1 MRSLAT
7 YIGFRYSADRSG
19 NQLVSFLSRLSM
31 VGLILGVA
39 LLVVVLSVMNGFD
52 REMRNRIL
60 ALVPHITFQPW
71 SSQPSSE
78 RDWQQLQEDVE
89 RHPRVLATAPF
100 VQGNAML
107 IKGGA
112 VEPSVFFGVEP
123 SAEQRV
129 SRIQEYVD
137 LNLLTPNS
145 SDLILGKALADRLKL
160 DTGDRVTLGVPQA
173 EGRQNVRF
181 VQMNVAAIVAT
192 GTELD
197 QQLMLMHIDQ
207 ARALFAASPPV
218 SLRVSVDDVFA
229 APQIAWELASVHGR
243 DYLLK
248 DWSQQFGNM
257 YHAIQ
262 MSRKLVVI
270 MLLAVVAVAVF
281 NVVSTLVMVVND
293 KRADIGI
300 LRSQG
305 ASQGDILRIF
315 LTYGAVI
322 GAVGA
327 AAGGV
332 VGVLLALGISDLVAG
347 IEHLFGLKLLQSDVY
362 PINYLPSDVRLADV
376 LMVCATAYVM
386 SLLATIYPAWR
397 ASRMAP
403 AEALR
408 SS

>member
-1 MRSLAT
+1 MRSLVT
-7 YIGFRYSADRSG
+7 FIGFRYSADRSG

-31 VGLILGVA
+31 IGLILGVA

-60 ALVPHITFQPW
+60 ALVPHITLQPW
-71 SSQPSSE
+71 STQE
-78 RDWQQLQEDVE
+78 IDWQQMQKDVE
-89 RHPRVLATAPF
+89 THPRVVATAPF

-112 VEPSVFFGVEP
+112 VEPSIFYGVDP
-123 SAEQRV
+123 AAEKRV

-137 LNLLTPNS
+137 LDSLQP
-145 SDLILGKALADRLKL
+145 DIAGLILGKALADRLKV
-160 DTGDRVTLGVPQA
+160 DVADRVTLGVPQA

-181 VQMNVAAIVAT
+181 VQMTVAAVVAT

-197 QQLMLMHIDQ
+197 QQLMLMHIEQ
-207 ARALFAASPPV
+207 ARALFSEAPPV

-229 APQIAWELASVHGR
+229 SPQIAWELASVHGR

-327 AAGGV
+327 VAGGV
-332 VGVLLALGISDLVAG
+332 VGVLLALGVSDLVAG
-347 IEHLFGLKLLQSDVY
+347 VERLFGLKLLQSDVY
-362 PINYLPSDVRLADV
+362 PINYLPSDVRMPNVA
-376 LMVCATAYVM
+376 MVCATAYAM

>member
-31 VGLILGVA
+31 FGLILGVA

-60 ALVPHITFQPW
+60 ALVPHITLQPW
-71 SSQPSSE
+71 SSE
-78 RDWQQLQEDVE
+78 EMDWQQLQQDVE
-89 RHPRVLATAPF
+89 RHPEVVATAPF

-107 IKGGA
+107 IKGGE
-112 VEPSVFFGVEP
+112 VEPSLFFGIDP
-123 SAEQRV
+123 SAEKAV
-129 SRIQEYVD
+129 SRIHEYVD
-137 LNLLTPNS
+137 LDMLRADS
-145 SDLILGKALADRLKL
+145 KDLILGKALAERLGL
-160 DTGDRVTLGVPQA
+160 SAGDRATLGVPQTD
-173 EGRQNVRF
+173 GRQNVRF
-181 VQMNVAAIVAT
+181 VQMNVAALVAT

-197 QQLMLMHIDQ
+197 QQLMLMHIDVG
-207 ARALFAASPPV
+207 RSLFAKAPPI

-229 APQIAWELASVHGR
+229 SPQIAWELASVHGR
-243 DYLLK
+243 DYMMR

-327 AAGGV
+327 SAGGII
-332 VGVLLALGISDLVAG
+332 GVLMALGVSDLVAA
-347 IEHLFGLKLLQSDVY
+347 IENLFGLKLLQSDVY
-362 PINYLPSDVRLADV
+362 PINYLPSDVRIPDV
-376 LMVCATAYVM
+376 VMVCATAYVM

>member
-1 MRSLAT
+1 MRSLAVF
-7 YIGFRYSADRSG
+7 IGLRYSADRSG

-31 VGLILGVA
+31 VGLVLGVA
-39 LLVVVLSVMNGFD
+39 LLVTVLSVMNGFD

-60 ALVPHITFQPW
+60 ALVPHISLQPW
-71 SSQPSSE
+71 ASGTT
-78 RDWQQLQEDVE
+78 DWQTLQNDVE
-89 RHPRVLATAPF
+89 RHPAVMATAPF
-100 VQGNAML
+100 VQGSAML
-107 IKGGA
+107 IKGGL
-112 VEPSVFFGVEP
+112 VEPGLFYGVEP
-123 SAEQRV
+123 LAEAKV
-129 SRIQEYVD
+129 SNIRDYVD
-137 LNLLTPNS
+137 LSILSADSKNV
-145 SDLILGKALADRLKL
+145 ILGKALAERL
-160 DTGDRVTLGVPQA
+160 GVEQGERVTLGVPQA
-173 EGRQNVRF
+173 TGSQNVRF
-181 VQMNVAAIVAT
+181 VQMKVAALVAT

-197 QQLMLMHIDQ
+197 QQMVLMHIDQ
-207 ARALFAASPPV
+207 ASKLFVEPPSV
-218 SLRVSVDDVFA
+218 SLRVTVNDVFE

-243 DYLLK
+243 DFMLK

-262 MSRKLVVI
+262 MSRRLVVI
-270 MLLAVVAVAVF
+270 MLLAVVGVAVF

-315 LTYGAVI
+315 LSYGAVI

-327 AAGGV
+327 VAGGV
-332 VGVLLALGISDLVAG
+332 LGVLLAAVIGDVVAG
-347 IEHLFGLKLLQSDVY
+347 VESFFGLKLLQSDVY
-362 PINYLPSDVRLADV
+362 PINYLPADIRIPDV
-376 LMVCATAYVM
+376 LAVCGLAYAM

-408 SS
+408 NS

>member
-1 MRSLAT
+1 
-7 YIGFRYSADRSG
+7 
-19 NQLVSFLSRLSM
+19 
-31 VGLILGVA
+31 
-39 LLVVVLSVMNGFD
+39 
-52 REMRNRIL
+52 MRNRIL
-60 ALVPHITFQPW
+60 ALVPHITLQPW
-71 SSQPSSE
+71 SDQQV
-78 RDWQQLQEDVE
+78 DWQQLKQDVE
-89 RHPRVLATAPF
+89 RHPHVLATAPF

-107 IKGGA
+107 IKGAA
-112 VEPSVFFGVEP
+112 VEPSVFFGIDP
-123 SAEQRV
+123 AAEKRV
-129 SRIQEYVD
+129 SVIEEYVD
-137 LNLLTPNS
+137 LDILTPDAS
-145 SDLILGKALADRLKL
+145 GLILGKALADRLVIEV
-160 DTGDRVTLGVPQA
+160 GDRVTLGVPQA
-173 EGRQNVRF
+173 EGRQNIRF
-181 VQMNVAAIVAT
+181 VQMNVAAVVAT

-197 QQLMLMHIDQ
+197 QQLILMHINQ
-207 ARALFAASPPV
+207 AQSLFSEASPV
-218 SLRVSVDDVFA
+218 SLRVLVDDVFA

-243 DYLLK
+243 HYMLK

-293 KRADIGI
+293 KRADIGV

-315 LTYGAVI
+315 LTYGAII

-327 AAGGV
+327 SAGGV

-347 IEHLFGLKLLQSDVY
+347 IESISGVKLLQSDVY
-362 PINYLPSDVRLADV
+362 PINYLPSDVRIPDV

-397 ASRMAP
+397 ASRMPP

-408 SS
+408 SH

>member
-1 MRSLAT
+1 MRSLVT
-7 YIGFRYSADRSG
+7 FIGFRYSADRSG

-31 VGLILGVA
+31 IGLILGVA

-60 ALVPHITFQPW
+60 ALVPHITLQPW
-71 SSQPSSE
+71 STQE
-78 RDWQQLQEDVE
+78 IDWQQLQKDVE
-89 RHPRVLATAPF
+89 AHSRVVATAPF

-112 VEPSVFFGVEP
+112 VEPSIFYGVDP
-123 SAEQRV
+123 VAEKRV

-137 LNLLTPNS
+137 LDILQ
-145 SDLILGKALADRLKL
+145 SDAAGVILGKALADRLKV
-160 DTGDRVTLGVPQA
+160 DVADRVTLGVPQA

-181 VQMNVAAIVAT
+181 VQMTVAAVVAT

-207 ARALFAASPPV
+207 ARALFTEAPPV

-327 AAGGV
+327 SAGGV
-332 VGVLLALGISDLVAG
+332 VGVLLALGVSDLVAG
-347 IEHLFGLKLLQSDVY
+347 VENLFGLKLLQSDVY
-362 PINYLPSDVRLADV
+362 PINYLPSDVRIPDV
-376 LMVCATAYVM
+376 VMVCVTAYVM

>member
-1 MRSLAT
+1 MRSLAL

-31 VGLILGVA
+31 LGLILGVA

-60 ALVPHITFQPW
+60 ALVPHITLQPW
-71 SSQPSSE
+71 SSQQL
-78 RDWQQLQEDVE
+78 DWQSLQKDVE
-89 RHPRVLATAPF
+89 QHPDVFATAPF

-107 IKGGA
+107 IKAGE
-112 VEPSVFFGVEP
+112 VEPSVFFGIDPVSEK
-123 SAEQRV
+123 SV

-137 LNLLTPNS
+137 LDILQPNTP
-145 SDLILGKALADRLKL
+145 DIILGKALAERLKL
-160 DTGDRVTLGVPQA
+160 SAGDKVTLGVPQ
-173 EGRQNVRF
+173 EKGQQNIRF
-181 VQMNVAAIVAT
+181 LQMTVAAIVET

-197 QQLMLMHIDQ
+197 QQLVLMHISM
-207 ARALFAASPPV
+207 ANSLFEKPLPV
-218 SLRVSVDDVFA
+218 SMRVSVNDVFA
-229 APQIAWELASVHGR
+229 APQIGWELASVHGQ

-281 NVVSTLVMVVND
+281 NIISTLVMVVND

-305 ASQGDILRIF
+305 ASQRDILRIF
-315 LTYGAVI
+315 LSYGALI

-327 AAGGV
+327 SAGGV
-332 VGVLLALGISDLVAG
+332 IGVILAYGVSDLVAG
-347 IEHLFGLKLLQSDVY
+347 IESLFGLQLLQSDVY
-362 PINYLPSDVRLADV
+362 PINYLPSDVRLPDV
-376 LMVCATAYVM
+376 LLVCLTAYGM
-386 SLLATIYPAWR
+386 SLLATLYPAWR
-397 ASRMAP
+397 ASRIPP

-408 SS
+408 SN

>member
-1 MRSLAT
+1 MRSLVT
-7 YIGFRYSADRSG
+7 FIGFRYSADRSG

-31 VGLILGVA
+31 IGLILGVA

-60 ALVPHITFQPW
+60 ALVPHITLQPW
-71 SSQPSSE
+71 STQE
-78 RDWQQLQEDVE
+78 IDWQQLQKDVE
-89 RHPRVLATAPF
+89 AHSRVVATAPF

-112 VEPSVFFGVEP
+112 VEPSIFYGVDP
-123 SAEQRV
+123 VAEKRV

-137 LNLLTPNS
+137 LDILQPGAAGV
-145 SDLILGKALADRLKL
+145 ILGKALADRLKV
-160 DTGDRVTLGVPQA
+160 DVADRVTLGVPQA

-181 VQMNVAAIVAT
+181 VQMTVAAVVAT

-207 ARALFAASPPV
+207 ARALFTEAPPV

-327 AAGGV
+327 SAGGV
-332 VGVLLALGISDLVAG
+332 IGVLLALGVSDLVAG
-347 IEHLFGLKLLQSDVY
+347 VENLFGLKLLQSDVY
-362 PINYLPSDVRLADV
+362 PINYLPSDVRIPDV
-376 LMVCATAYVM
+376 VMVCATAYVM

>member
-1 MRSLAT
+1 MRSLAVF
-7 YIGFRYSADRSG
+7 IGLRYSADRSG

-31 VGLILGVA
+31 AGLVLGVA
-39 LLVVVLSVMNGFD
+39 LLVTVLSVMNGFD

-60 ALVPHITFQPW
+60 ALVPHITLQPW
-71 SSQPSSE
+71 AAGTT
-78 RDWQQLQEDVE
+78 DWQALQSDVE
-89 RHPRVLATAPF
+89 RHPAVLATAPF
-100 VQGNAML
+100 VQGSAML
-107 IKGGA
+107 IKGGL
-112 VEPSVFFGVEP
+112 VEPGLFYGVEP
-123 SAEQRV
+123 LAEAKV
-129 SRIQEYVD
+129 SNISDYVD
-137 LNLLTPNS
+137 LGVLSTES
-145 SDLILGKALADRLKL
+145 KTVILGKALAERL
-160 DTGDRVTLGVPQA
+160 GVEQGERVTLGVPQA
-173 EGRQNVRF
+173 AGSQNVRF
-181 VQMNVAAIVAT
+181 VQMTVAALVAT

-197 QQLMLMHIDQ
+197 QQMVLLHIDQ
-207 ARALFAASPPV
+207 ASKLFAEPPPV
-218 SLRVSVDDVFA
+218 SLRVTVSDVFE

-243 DYLLK
+243 DFMLK

-262 MSRKLVVI
+262 MSRRLVVI
-270 MLLAVVAVAVF
+270 MLLAVVGVAVF

-315 LTYGAVI
+315 LSYGAVI

-327 AAGGV
+327 VAGGV
-332 VGVLLALGISDLVAG
+332 LGVLLAAVIGDVVAG
-347 IEHLFGLKLLQSDVY
+347 IERFFDLKLLQSDVY
-362 PINYLPSDVRLADV
+362 PINYLPADIRIPDV
-376 LMVCATAYVM
+376 LAVCGLAYAM

-408 SS
+408 NS

>member
-1 MRSLAT
+1 MRSLSV

-31 VGLILGVA
+31 LGLVLGVA

-60 ALVPHITFQPW
+60 ALVPHITLQPW
-71 SSQPSSE
+71 SDQQV
-78 RDWQQLQEDVE
+78 DWQQLKQDVE
-89 RHPRVLATAPF
+89 RHPHVLATAPF

-107 IKGGA
+107 IKGAA
-112 VEPSVFFGVEP
+112 VEPSVFFGIDP
-123 SAEQRV
+123 AAEKRV
-129 SRIQEYVD
+129 SVIEEYVD
-137 LNLLTPNS
+137 LDILTPDAS
-145 SDLILGKALADRLKL
+145 GLILGKALADRLVIEV
-160 DTGDRVTLGVPQA
+160 GDRVTLGVPQA
-173 EGRQNVRF
+173 EGRQNIRF
-181 VQMNVAAIVAT
+181 VQMNVAAVVAT

-197 QQLMLMHIDQ
+197 QQLILMHINQ
-207 ARALFAASPPV
+207 AQSLFSEAPPV

-243 DYLLK
+243 HYMLK

-315 LTYGAVI
+315 LTYGAII

-327 AAGGV
+327 SAGGV

-347 IEHLFGLKLLQSDVY
+347 IESISGVKLLQSDVY
-362 PINYLPSDVRLADV
+362 PINYLPSDVRIPDV
-376 LMVCATAYVM
+376 LMVCATAYMM

-397 ASRMAP
+397 ASRMPP

-408 SS
+408 SH

>member
-1 MRSLAT
+1 MRSLVT
-7 YIGFRYSADRSG
+7 FIGFRYSADRSG

-31 VGLILGVA
+31 IGLILGVA

-60 ALVPHITFQPW
+60 ALVPHITLQPW
-71 SSQPSSE
+71 STQE
-78 RDWQQLQEDVE
+78 IDWQQLQKDVE
-89 RHPRVLATAPF
+89 THSRVVATAPF

-112 VEPSVFFGVEP
+112 VEPSIFYGVDP
-123 SAEQRV
+123 AAEKRV

-137 LNLLTPNS
+137 LGSLQP
-145 SDLILGKALADRLKL
+145 DVAGLILGKALADRLKVNVA
-160 DTGDRVTLGVPQA
+160 DRVTLGVPQA

-181 VQMNVAAIVAT
+181 VQMTVAAVVAT

-197 QQLMLMHIDQ
+197 QQLMLMHIEQ
-207 ARALFAASPPV
+207 ARALFSEAPPV

-229 APQIAWELASVHGR
+229 SPQIAWELASVHGR

-248 DWSQQFGNM
+248 DWTQQFGNM

-315 LTYGAVI
+315 LIYGAVI

-332 VGVLLALGISDLVAG
+332 VGVLLALGVSDLVAG
-347 IEHLFGLKLLQSDVY
+347 VESLFGLKLLQSDVY
-362 PINYLPSDVRLADV
+362 PINYLPSDVRMPDV
-376 LMVCATAYVM
+376 AMVCATAYTM

>member
-1 MRSLAT
+1 MRSLSA

-31 VGLILGVA
+31 LGLVLGVA

-60 ALVPHITFQPW
+60 ALVPHITLQPW
-71 SSQPSSE
+71 SDQQV
-78 RDWQQLQEDVE
+78 DWQQLKLDVE
-89 RHPRVLATAPF
+89 RHPHVLATAPF

-107 IKGGA
+107 IKGAA
-112 VEPSVFFGVEP
+112 VEPSVFFGIDP
-123 SAEQRV
+123 AAEKRV
-129 SRIQEYVD
+129 SVIEEYVD
-137 LNLLTPNS
+137 LDILTPDAS
-145 SDLILGKALADRLKL
+145 GLILGKALADRLVIEA
-160 DTGDRVTLGVPQA
+160 GDRVTLGVPQA

-181 VQMNVAAIVAT
+181 VQMNVAAVVAT

-197 QQLMLMHIDQ
+197 QQLMLMHINQ
-207 ARALFAASPPV
+207 ARSLFSEAPPV

-243 DYLLK
+243 DYMLK

-347 IEHLFGLKLLQSDVY
+347 IESVFGVKLLQSDVY
-362 PINYLPSDVRLADV
+362 PINYLPSDVRIPDV
-376 LMVCATAYVM
+376 LMVCATAYIM

-397 ASRMAP
+397 ASRMPP

-408 SS
+408 SH

>member
-1 MRSLAT
+1 MRSLVT
-7 YIGFRYSADRSG
+7 FIGFRYSADRSG

-31 VGLILGVA
+31 IGLILGVA

-60 ALVPHITFQPW
+60 ALVPHITLQPW
-71 SSQPSSE
+71 STQE
-78 RDWQQLQEDVE
+78 IDWQQLQKDVE
-89 RHPRVLATAPF
+89 AHSRVVATAPF

-112 VEPSVFFGVEP
+112 VEPSIFYGVDP
-123 SAEQRV
+123 VAEKRV

-137 LNLLTPNS
+137 LDILQPGAAGV
-145 SDLILGKALADRLKL
+145 ILGKALADRLKV
-160 DTGDRVTLGVPQA
+160 DVADRVTLGVPQA

-181 VQMNVAAIVAT
+181 VQMTVAAVVAT

-207 ARALFAASPPV
+207 ARALFTEAPPV

-327 AAGGV
+327 SAGGV
-332 VGVLLALGISDLVAG
+332 VGVLLALGVSDLVAG
-347 IEHLFGLKLLQSDVY
+347 VENLFGLKLLQSDVY
-362 PINYLPSDVRLADV
+362 PINYLPSDVRIPDV
-376 LMVCATAYVM
+376 VMVCVTAYVM

>member
-1 MRSLAT
+1 MSSLVT
-7 YIGFRYSADRSG
+7 FIGFRYSADRSG

-31 VGLILGVA
+31 IGLILGVA

-60 ALVPHITFQPW
+60 ALVPHITLQPW
-71 SSQPSSE
+71 SMQE
-78 RDWQQLQEDVE
+78 IDWQQLQKDVE
-89 RHPRVLATAPF
+89 THPRVVATAPF
-100 VQGNAML
+100 VQGNTML

-112 VEPSVFFGVEP
+112 VEPSIFYGVDP
-123 SAEQRV
+123 AAEKRV

-137 LNLLTPNS
+137 LDSLQP
-145 SDLILGKALADRLKL
+145 DVAGLILGKALADRLKVNVA
-160 DTGDRVTLGVPQA
+160 DRVTLGVPQA

-181 VQMNVAAIVAT
+181 VQMTVAAVVAT

-197 QQLMLMHIDQ
+197 QQLMLMHIEQ
-207 ARALFAASPPV
+207 ARALFSEAPPV

-229 APQIAWELASVHGR
+229 SPQIAWELASVHGR

-248 DWSQQFGNM
+248 DWTQQFGNM

-315 LTYGAVI
+315 LIYGAVI

-332 VGVLLALGISDLVAG
+332 VGVLLALGVSDLVAG
-347 IEHLFGLKLLQSDVY
+347 VESLFGLKLLQSDVY
-362 PINYLPSDVRLADV
+362 PINYLPSDVRMPDV
-376 LMVCATAYVM
+376 AMVCATAYTM

>member
-60 ALVPHITFQPW
+60 ALVPHITLQPW
-71 SSQPSSE
+71 SNQQSSS
-78 RDWQQLQEDVE
+78 DWQQLQADVE

-107 IKGGA
+107 IKGAA
-112 VEPSVFFGVEP
+112 VEPSVFFGIDP
-123 SAEQRV
+123 DAEKRV
-129 SRIQEYVD
+129 SRIQEYVNLD
-137 LNLLTPNS
+137 ILNEDS
-145 SDLILGKALADRLKL
+145 SGLILGKALADRLNVDVGGRL
-160 DTGDRVTLGVPQA
+160 TLGIPQTD
-173 EGRQNVRF
+173 GRQNVRF

-197 QQLMLMHIDQ
+197 QQLMLMHIDE
-207 ARALFAASPPV
+207 ARSLFANAPPV
-218 SLRVSVDDVFA
+218 SLRVSVDDVFE

-243 DYLLK
+243 EYLLK

-327 AAGGV
+327 TAGGI
-332 VGVLLALGISDLVAG
+332 VGVLLALGVSDLVAG
-347 IEHLFGLKLLQSDVY
+347 IESVFNLKLLQSDVY
-362 PINYLPSDVRLADV
+362 PINYLPSDVRVPDV
-376 LMVCATAYVM
+376 LTVCATAYFM

>member
-7 YIGFRYSADRSG
+7 YIGSRYSADRSG

-31 VGLILGVA
+31 FGLILGVA

-60 ALVPHITFQPW
+60 ALVPHITLQPW
-71 SSQPSSE
+71 SSE
-78 RDWQQLQEDVE
+78 EMDWRQLQQDVE
-89 RHPRVLATAPF
+89 RHPEVVATAPF

-107 IKGGA
+107 IKGGE
-112 VEPSVFFGVEP
+112 VEPSLFFGIDP
-123 SAEQRV
+123 RAEKAV
-129 SRIQEYVD
+129 SRIHEYVD
-137 LNLLTPNS
+137 LDILRADS
-145 SDLILGKALADRLKL
+145 KDLILGKALAERLGL
-160 DTGDRVTLGVPQA
+160 SAGDRATLGVPQTD
-173 EGRQNVRF
+173 GRQNVRF
-181 VQMNVAAIVAT
+181 VQMNVAALVAT

-197 QQLMLMHIDQ
+197 QQLMLMHIDV
-207 ARALFAASPPV
+207 ARSLFAKAPPI

-229 APQIAWELASVHGR
+229 SPQIAWELASVHGR
-243 DYLLK
+243 DYMMR

-327 AAGGV
+327 SAGGIL
-332 VGVLLALGISDLVAG
+332 GVLMALGVSDLVAA
-347 IEHLFGLKLLQSDVY
+347 IENLFGLKLLQSDVY
-362 PINYLPSDVRLADV
+362 PINYLPSDVRIPDV
-376 LMVCATAYVM
+376 VMVCATAYVM

>member
-1 MRSLAT
+1 MRSLSA

-31 VGLILGVA
+31 LGLVLGVA

-60 ALVPHITFQPW
+60 ALVPHITLQAW
-71 SSQPSSE
+71 SDQQV
-78 RDWQQLQEDVE
+78 DWQQLKQDVE
-89 RHPRVLATAPF
+89 RHPHVLATAPF

-107 IKGGA
+107 IKGAA
-112 VEPSVFFGVEP
+112 VEPSVFFGIDP
-123 SAEQRV
+123 AAEKRV
-129 SRIQEYVD
+129 SVIEEYVD
-137 LNLLTPNS
+137 LDILTPDAS
-145 SDLILGKALADRLKL
+145 GLILGKALADRLVIEA
-160 DTGDRVTLGVPQA
+160 GDRVTLGVPQA

-181 VQMNVAAIVAT
+181 VQMNVAAVVAT

-197 QQLMLMHIDQ
+197 QQLMLMHINQ
-207 ARALFAASPPV
+207 ARSLFSEAPPV

-243 DYLLK
+243 DYMLK

-347 IEHLFGLKLLQSDVY
+347 IESVFGVKLLQSDVY
-362 PINYLPSDVRLADV
+362 PINYLPSDVRIPDV
-376 LMVCATAYVM
+376 LMVCATAYIM

-397 ASRMAP
+397 ASRIPP

-408 SS
+408 SH

>member
-31 VGLILGVA
+31 FGLILGVA

-60 ALVPHITFQPW
+60 ALVPHITLQPW
-71 SSQPSSE
+71 SSE
-78 RDWQQLQEDVE
+78 EMDWQQLQQDVE
-89 RHPRVLATAPF
+89 RHPEVVATAPF

-107 IKGGA
+107 IKGGE
-112 VEPSVFFGVEP
+112 VEPSLFFGIDP
-123 SAEQRV
+123 GAEKAV
-129 SRIQEYVD
+129 SRIHEYVD
-137 LNLLTPNS
+137 LDILKADS
-145 SDLILGKALADRLKL
+145 KDLILGKALAERLGL
-160 DTGDRVTLGVPQA
+160 SAGDRATLGVPQTD
-173 EGRQNVRF
+173 GRQNVRF
-181 VQMNVAAIVAT
+181 VQMNVAALVAT

-197 QQLMLMHIDQ
+197 QQLMLMHIDV
-207 ARALFAASPPV
+207 ARSLFAKAPPI

-229 APQIAWELASVHGR
+229 SPQIAWELASVHGR
-243 DYLLK
+243 DYMMR

-327 AAGGV
+327 SAGGII
-332 VGVLLALGISDLVAG
+332 GVLMALGVSDLVAA
-347 IEHLFGLKLLQSDVY
+347 IENLFGLKLLQSDVY
-362 PINYLPSDVRLADV
+362 PINYLPSDVRIPDV
-376 LMVCATAYVM
+376 VMVCATAYVM

>member
-1 MRSLAT
+1 MRSLAVF
-7 YIGFRYSADRSG
+7 IGLRYSADRSG

-31 VGLILGVA
+31 VGLVLGVA
-39 LLVVVLSVMNGFD
+39 LLVTVLSVMNGFD

-60 ALVPHITFQPW
+60 ALVPHITLQPW
-71 SSQPSSE
+71 AAGTT
-78 RDWQQLQEDVE
+78 DWQALQSDVE
-89 RHPRVLATAPF
+89 RHPAVLATAPF
-100 VQGNAML
+100 VQGSAML
-107 IKGGA
+107 IKGGL
-112 VEPSVFFGVEP
+112 VEPGLFYGVEP
-123 SAEQRV
+123 LAEAKV
-129 SRIQEYVD
+129 SNISDYVD
-137 LNLLTPNS
+137 LGVLSTES
-145 SDLILGKALADRLKL
+145 KTVILGKALAERL
-160 DTGDRVTLGVPQA
+160 GVEQGERVTLGVPQA
-173 EGRQNVRF
+173 AGSQNVRF
-181 VQMNVAAIVAT
+181 VQMTVAALVAT

-197 QQLMLMHIDQ
+197 QQMVLMHIDQ
-207 ARALFAASPPV
+207 ASKLFAEPPPV
-218 SLRVSVDDVFA
+218 SLRVTVSDVFE

-243 DYLLK
+243 DFMLK

-262 MSRKLVVI
+262 MSRRLVVI
-270 MLLAVVAVAVF
+270 MLLAVVGVAVF

-315 LTYGAVI
+315 LSYGAVI

-327 AAGGV
+327 VAGGV
-332 VGVLLALGISDLVAG
+332 LGVLLAAVIGDVVAG
-347 IEHLFGLKLLQSDVY
+347 IERFFDLKLLQSDVY
-362 PINYLPSDVRLADV
+362 PINYLPADIRIPDV
-376 LMVCATAYVM
+376 LAVCGLAYVM

-408 SS
+408 NS

>member
-1 MRSLAT
+1 
-7 YIGFRYSADRSG
+7 
-19 NQLVSFLSRLSM
+19 
-31 VGLILGVA
+31 
-39 LLVVVLSVMNGFD
+39 
-52 REMRNRIL
+52 
-60 ALVPHITFQPW
+60 
-71 SSQPSSE
+71 
-78 RDWQQLQEDVE
+78 
-89 RHPRVLATAPF
+89 
-100 VQGNAML
+100 
-107 IKGGA
+107 
-112 VEPSVFFGVEP
+112 
-123 SAEQRV
+123 
-129 SRIQEYVD
+129 
-137 LNLLTPNS
+137 
-145 SDLILGKALADRLKL
+145 
-160 DTGDRVTLGVPQA
+160 
-173 EGRQNVRF
+173 
-181 VQMNVAAIVAT
+181 
-192 GTELD
+192 
-197 QQLMLMHIDQ
+197 MLMHIEQ
-207 ARALFAASPPV
+207 ARALFSEAPPV

-229 APQIAWELASVHGR
+229 SPQIAWELASVHGR

-248 DWSQQFGNM
+248 DWTQQFGNM

-315 LTYGAVI
+315 LIYGAVI

-332 VGVLLALGISDLVAG
+332 VGVLLALGVSDLVAG
-347 IEHLFGLKLLQSDVY
+347 VESLFGLKLLQSDVY
-362 PINYLPSDVRLADV
+362 PINYLPSDVRMPDV
-376 LMVCATAYVM
+376 AMVCATAYTM

>member
-1 MRSLAT
+1 MRSLSV

-31 VGLILGVA
+31 LGLVLGVA

-60 ALVPHITFQPW
+60 ALVPHITLQPW
-71 SSQPSSE
+71 SDQQV
-78 RDWQQLQEDVE
+78 DWQQLKQDVE
-89 RHPRVLATAPF
+89 RHPHVLATAPF

-107 IKGGA
+107 IKGAA
-112 VEPSVFFGVEP
+112 VEPSVFFGVDP
-123 SAEQRV
+123 AAEKRV
-129 SRIQEYVD
+129 SVIEEYVD
-137 LNLLTPNS
+137 LDILTPDAS
-145 SDLILGKALADRLKL
+145 GLILGKALADRLVIEV
-160 DTGDRVTLGVPQA
+160 GDRVTLGVPQA
-173 EGRQNVRF
+173 EGRQNIRF
-181 VQMNVAAIVAT
+181 VQMNVAAVVAT

-197 QQLMLMHIDQ
+197 QQLILMHINQ
-207 ARALFAASPPV
+207 AQSLFSEAPPV

-243 DYLLK
+243 HYMLK

-315 LTYGAVI
+315 LTYGAII

-327 AAGGV
+327 SAGGV

-347 IEHLFGLKLLQSDVY
+347 IESISGVKLLQSDVY
-362 PINYLPSDVRLADV
+362 PINYLPSDVRIPDV
-376 LMVCATAYVM
+376 LMVCATAYMM

-397 ASRMAP
+397 ASRMPP

-408 SS
+408 SH

>member
-1 MRSLAT
+1 MRSLVT
-7 YIGFRYSADRSG
+7 FIGFRYSADRSG

-31 VGLILGVA
+31 IGLILGVA

-60 ALVPHITFQPW
+60 ALVPHITLQPW
-71 SSQPSSE
+71 SMQE
-78 RDWQQLQEDVE
+78 IDWQQLQKDVE
-89 RHPRVLATAPF
+89 THPRVVATAPF
-100 VQGNAML
+100 VQGNTML

-112 VEPSVFFGVEP
+112 VEPSIFYGVDP
-123 SAEQRV
+123 AAEKRV

-137 LNLLTPNS
+137 LDSLQP
-145 SDLILGKALADRLKL
+145 DVAGLILGKALADRLKVNVA
-160 DTGDRVTLGVPQA
+160 DRVTLGVPQA

-181 VQMNVAAIVAT
+181 VQMTVAAVVAT

-197 QQLMLMHIDQ
+197 QQLMLMHIEQ
-207 ARALFAASPPV
+207 ARALFSEAPPV

-229 APQIAWELASVHGR
+229 SPQIAWELASVHGR

-248 DWSQQFGNM
+248 DWTQQFGNM

-315 LTYGAVI
+315 LIYGAVI

-332 VGVLLALGISDLVAG
+332 VGVLLALGVSDLVAG
-347 IEHLFGLKLLQSDVY
+347 VESLFGLKLLQSDVY
-362 PINYLPSDVRLADV
+362 PINYLPSDVRMPDV
-376 LMVCATAYVM
+376 AMVCATAYTM

>member
-1 MRSLAT
+1 MRSLST
-7 YIGFRYSADRSG
+7 YIGFRYSVDRSG

-31 VGLILGVA
+31 LGLVLGVA

-60 ALVPHITFQPW
+60 AMVPHITLQPW
-71 SSQPSSE
+71 SDQYV
-78 RDWQQLQEDVE
+78 DWQQLSQDVE
-89 RHPRVLATAPF
+89 RHPHVVATAPF

-112 VEPSVFFGVEP
+112 VEPSVFFGIDP
-123 SAEQRV
+123 AAEKRV
-129 SRIQEYVD
+129 SRIEEYVD
-137 LNLLTPNS
+137 LNILTPGVS
-145 SDLILGKALADRLKL
+145 GLILGKALADRLALK
-160 DTGDRVTLGVPQA
+160 TGDRVTLGVPQS

-181 VQMNVAAIVAT
+181 VQMNVAALVAT

-207 ARALFAASPPV
+207 ARLLFSDAPPV

-229 APQIAWELASVHGR
+229 APQIGWELASVHGR
-243 DYLLK
+243 DYMLK

-305 ASQGDILRIF
+305 ASQSDILRIF

-327 AAGGV
+327 TAGGV

-347 IEHLFGLKLLQSDVY
+347 VESVFGVQLLQSDVY
-362 PINYLPSDVRLADV
+362 PINYLPSDIRIPDV
-376 LMVCATAYVM
+376 LTVCATAYVM

-397 ASRMAP
+397 ASRMPP

-408 SS
+408 SH

>member
-1 MRSLAT
+1 MRSLVT
-7 YIGFRYSADRSG
+7 FIGFRYSADRSG

-31 VGLILGVA
+31 IGLILGVA

-60 ALVPHITFQPW
+60 ALVPHITLQPW
-71 SSQPSSE
+71 STQE
-78 RDWQQLQEDVE
+78 IDWQQLQKDVE
-89 RHPRVLATAPF
+89 AHSRVVATAPF

-112 VEPSVFFGVEP
+112 VEPSIFYGVDP
-123 SAEQRV
+123 VAEKRV

-137 LNLLTPNS
+137 LDILQP
-145 SDLILGKALADRLKL
+145 DAAGVILGKALADRLKV
-160 DTGDRVTLGVPQA
+160 DVADRVTLGVPQA

-181 VQMNVAAIVAT
+181 VQMTVAAVVAT

-207 ARALFAASPPV
+207 ARALFTEAPPV

-327 AAGGV
+327 SAGGV
-332 VGVLLALGISDLVAG
+332 VGVLLALGVSDLVAG
-347 IEHLFGLKLLQSDVY
+347 VENLFGLKLLQSDVY
-362 PINYLPSDVRLADV
+362 PINYLPSDVRIPDV
-376 LMVCATAYVM
+376 VMVCVTAYVM

>member
-31 VGLILGVA
+31 FGLILGVA

-60 ALVPHITFQPW
+60 ALVPHITLQPW
-71 SSQPSSE
+71 SSE
-78 RDWQQLQEDVE
+78 EMDWQQLQQDVE
-89 RHPRVLATAPF
+89 RHPEVVATAPF

-107 IKGGA
+107 IKGGE
-112 VEPSVFFGVEP
+112 VEPSLFFGIDP
-123 SAEQRV
+123 GAEKAV
-129 SRIQEYVD
+129 SRIHEYVD
-137 LNLLTPNS
+137 LDILKADS
-145 SDLILGKALADRLKL
+145 KDLILGKALAERLGL
-160 DTGDRVTLGVPQA
+160 RAGDRATLGVPQTD
-173 EGRQNVRF
+173 GRQNVRF
-181 VQMNVAAIVAT
+181 VQMNVAALVAT

-197 QQLMLMHIDQ
+197 QQLMLMHIDV
-207 ARALFAASPPV
+207 ARSLFAKAPPI

-243 DYLLK
+243 DYMMR

-327 AAGGV
+327 SAGGII
-332 VGVLLALGISDLVAG
+332 GVLMALGVSDLVAA
-347 IEHLFGLKLLQSDVY
+347 IENLFGLKLLQSDVY
-362 PINYLPSDVRLADV
+362 PINYLPSDVRIPDV
-376 LMVCATAYVM
+376 AMVCATAYVM

>member
-1 MRSLAT
+1 MRSLSV

-31 VGLILGVA
+31 LGLVLGVA

-60 ALVPHITFQPW
+60 ALVPHITLQPW
-71 SSQPSSE
+71 SDQQV
-78 RDWQQLQEDVE
+78 DWQQLKQDVE
-89 RHPRVLATAPF
+89 RHPHVLATAPF

-107 IKGGA
+107 IKGAA
-112 VEPSVFFGVEP
+112 VEPSVFFGVDP
-123 SAEQRV
+123 AAEKRV
-129 SRIQEYVD
+129 SVIEEYVD
-137 LNLLTPNS
+137 LDILTPDAS
-145 SDLILGKALADRLKL
+145 GLILGKALADRLVIEA
-160 DTGDRVTLGVPQA
+160 GDRVTLGVPQA
-173 EGRQNVRF
+173 EGRQNIRF
-181 VQMNVAAIVAT
+181 VQMNVAAVVAT

-197 QQLMLMHIDQ
+197 QQLILMHINQ
-207 ARALFAASPPV
+207 AQSLFSEAPPV

-243 DYLLK
+243 HYMLK

-315 LTYGAVI
+315 LTYGAII

-327 AAGGV
+327 SAGGV

-347 IEHLFGLKLLQSDVY
+347 IESISGVKLLQSDVY
-362 PINYLPSDVRLADV
+362 PINYLPSDVRIPDV
-376 LMVCATAYVM
+376 LMVCATAYMM

-397 ASRMAP
+397 ASRMPP

-408 SS
+408 SH

>member
-1 MRSLAT
+1 MRSLSV

-31 VGLILGVA
+31 LGLILGVA

-60 ALVPHITFQPW
+60 ALVPHITLQPW
-71 SSQPSSE
+71 SDQQV
-78 RDWQQLQEDVE
+78 DWQQLKQDVE
-89 RHPRVLATAPF
+89 RHPHVLATAPF

-107 IKGGA
+107 IKGAA
-112 VEPSVFFGVEP
+112 VEPSVFFGIDP
-123 SAEQRV
+123 AAEKRV
-129 SRIQEYVD
+129 SVIEEYVD
-137 LNLLTPNS
+137 LDILTPDAS
-145 SDLILGKALADRLKL
+145 GLILGKALADRLVIEV
-160 DTGDRVTLGVPQA
+160 GDRVTLGVPQA
-173 EGRQNVRF
+173 EGRQNIRF
-181 VQMNVAAIVAT
+181 VQMNVAAVVAT

-197 QQLMLMHIDQ
+197 QQLILMHINQ
-207 ARALFAASPPV
+207 AQSLFSEAPPV

-243 DYLLK
+243 HYMLK

-315 LTYGAVI
+315 LTYGAII

-327 AAGGV
+327 SAGGV

-347 IEHLFGLKLLQSDVY
+347 IESISGVKLLQSDVY
-362 PINYLPSDVRLADV
+362 PINYLPSDVRIPDV
-376 LMVCATAYVM
+376 LMVCATAYMM

-397 ASRMAP
+397 ASRMPP

-408 SS
+408 SH

>member
-1 MRSLAT
+1 MRSLAVF
-7 YIGFRYSADRSG
+7 IGLRYSADRSG

-31 VGLILGVA
+31 VGLVLGVA
-39 LLVVVLSVMNGFD
+39 LLVTVLSVMNGFD

-60 ALVPHITFQPW
+60 ALVPHITLQPW
-71 SSQPSSE
+71 AAGTT
-78 RDWQQLQEDVE
+78 DWQALQSDVE
-89 RHPRVLATAPF
+89 RHPAVLATAPF
-100 VQGNAML
+100 VQGSAML
-107 IKGGA
+107 IKGGL
-112 VEPSVFFGVEP
+112 VEPGLFYGVEP
-123 SAEQRV
+123 LAEAKV
-129 SRIQEYVD
+129 SNISDYVD
-137 LNLLTPNS
+137 LGVLSAESNTV
-145 SDLILGKALADRLKL
+145 ILGKALAERL
-160 DTGDRVTLGVPQA
+160 GVEQGERVTLGVPQA
-173 EGRQNVRF
+173 AGSQNVRF
-181 VQMNVAAIVAT
+181 VQMTVAALVAT

-197 QQLMLMHIDQ
+197 QQMVLMHIDQ
-207 ARALFAASPPV
+207 ASKLFAEPPPV
-218 SLRVSVDDVFA
+218 SLRVTVSDVFE

-243 DYLLK
+243 DFMLK

-262 MSRKLVVI
+262 MSRRLVVI
-270 MLLAVVAVAVF
+270 MLLAVVGVAVF

-315 LTYGAVI
+315 LSYGAVI

-327 AAGGV
+327 VAGGV
-332 VGVLLALGISDLVAG
+332 LGVLLAAVIGDVVAG
-347 IEHLFGLKLLQSDVY
+347 IERFFDLKLLQSDVY
-362 PINYLPSDVRLADV
+362 PINYLPADIRIPDV
-376 LMVCATAYVM
+376 LAVCGLAYAM

-408 SS
+408 NS